1 MIAICAAGAQRLVLP
16 VGANTTTGVDRP
28 DACRVVRLRIGRPPI
43 LRDGESKHIGVQRR
57 VDPSVVENTES
68 LVAGGQPPVALAANA
83 VGLRI
88 DHGIGPGHLAAI
100 GLLPDEASDVVRHGA
115 VAVVGKRG
123 RVDAVIGILP
133 ISSRVAVGLAGIRQI
148 QHAPC
153 VGGWGAGA
161 NDAHQVRITA
171 AGRGGRIAGRQAE
184 VILSR
189 DVIAHA
195 RSCWKCRDLSS
206 VNIVAGSTVLM
217 RTVVQHGDRVGD
229 TPDNIGQRGR
239 GDAMAIRDARGHPHA
254 DGGRW
259 HRRIDCRA
267 ADGRCGDVGR

>member
-1 MIAICAAGAQRLVLP
+1 MRGRL
-16 VGANTTTGVDRP
+16 
-28 DACRVVRLRIGRPPI
+28 
-43 LRDGESKHIGVQRR
+43 
-57 VDPSVVENTES
+57 
-68 LVAGGQPPVALAANA
+68 
-83 VGLRI
+83 
-88 DHGIGPGHLAAI
+88 GIGGGVGDQEQVPGVNHTAGNRGEDRGSI
-100 GLLPDEASDVVRHGA
+100 GERLNH
-115 VAVVGKRG
+115 
-123 RVDAVIGILP
+123 
-133 ISSRVAVGLAGIRQI
+133 
-148 QHAPC
+148 
-153 VGGWGAGA
+153 
-161 NDAHQVRITA
+161 VRITA

-259 HRRIDCRA
+259 RRRIDCGA